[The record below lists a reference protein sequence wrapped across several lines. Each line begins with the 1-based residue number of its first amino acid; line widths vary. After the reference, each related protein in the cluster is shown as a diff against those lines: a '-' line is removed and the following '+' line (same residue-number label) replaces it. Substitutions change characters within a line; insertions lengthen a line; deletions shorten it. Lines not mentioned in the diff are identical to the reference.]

1 MKFYRI
7 STFVLL
13 FLSICKSYSQDKIT
27 ENQLLWFGYIT
38 QSKIADNLSWW
49 NDVHWVPESFGL
61 ARTGLTYHFG
71 KKNQMTTT
79 FGYAFGK
86 IYPPEGNETFRPEHR
101 LWGQTT
107 LSHKH
112 NDFSF
117 LHRLRYEGRFR
128 GKIIE
133 DHLQNEFNFNYRI
146 RYLLQA
152 RYYFKNQEKGKFYL
166 MASDEALFNVGHE
179 IKNNFR
185 LDQNRISFGVGYQL
199 KQMTFQAAYMNQM
212 IESNTNYTFK
222 MNHNLQILVFHNFD
236 LRKKSKTN

>member
-1 MKFYRI
+1 MKLFQI
-7 STFVLL
+7 SIL
-13 FLSICKSYSQDKIT
+13 FLFLTCFVETYSQNKIT
-27 ENQLLWFGYIT
+27 ENQQLWFGYIT
-38 QSKIADNLSWW
+38 QSKITDNLSWW

-61 ARTGLTYHFG
+61 ARTGITYHFG
-71 KKNQMTTT
+71 KKNQMTSTV
-79 FGYAFGK
+79 GYAFGK

-112 NDFSF
+112 DDFSF

-133 DHLQNEFNFNYRI
+133 DHLQNEFNFNYRL

-152 RYYFKNQEKGKFYL
+152 RYYFKNQKKGKFYL
-166 MASDEALFNVGHE
+166 MASDEVLFNLGDE

-185 LDQNRISFGVGYQL
+185 LDQNRISLGGGYQL
-199 KQMTFQAAYMNQM
+199 KKMTFQLAYMNQL
-212 IESNTNYTFK
+212 IESNSSYTFK
-222 MNHNLQILVFHNFD
+222 MNHNVQLLIFHRFD
-236 LRKKSKTN
+236 LRKKSDSN

>member
-1 MKFYRI
+1 MKFLKI
-7 STFVLL
+7 SVLL
-13 FLSICKSYSQDKIT
+13 LLTFISNLSNSQQIT
-27 ENQLLWFGYIT
+27 GEKGQIWVGYIT
-38 QSKIADNLSWW
+38 QSKITDNISWW

-61 ARTGLTYHFG
+61 ARTGITYHFG

-112 NDFSF
+112 TNFSF

-133 DHLQNEFNFNYRI
+133 DHLQNEFNFNYRL

-152 RYYFKNQEKGKFYL
+152 RYYFKNQKKGNFYL
-166 MASDEALFNVGHE
+166 MASDEVLFNAGHE

-185 LDQNRISFGVGYQL
+185 LDQNRISLGIGYQL
-199 KQMTFQAAYMNQM
+199 KKMTFQLAYMNQM
-212 IESNTNYTFK
+212 VESNANYTFK
-222 MNHNLQILVFHNFD
+222 MNHNLQLLVFHNFD
-236 LRKKSKTN
+236 LRKKSSSD

>member
-1 MKFYRI
+1 MKFLKI
-7 STFVLL
+7 SVLL
-13 FLSICKSYSQDKIT
+13 LLTFISNLSNSQQIT
-27 ENQLLWFGYIT
+27 GEKGQIWVGYIT
-38 QSKIADNLSWW
+38 QSKITNDLSWW

-61 ARTGLTYHFG
+61 ARTGITYHFG

-79 FGYAFGK
+79 LGYAFGK

-112 NDFSF
+112 TNFSF

-133 DHLQNEFNFNYRI
+133 DHLQNEFNFNYRL

-152 RYYFKNQEKGKFYL
+152 RYYFKNQKKGNFYL
-166 MASDEALFNVGHE
+166 MASDEVLFNAGHE

-185 LDQNRISFGVGYQL
+185 LDQNRISLGIGYQL
-199 KQMTFQAAYMNQM
+199 KKMTFQLAYMNQM
-212 IESNTNYTFK
+212 VESNANYTFK
-222 MNHNLQILVFHNFD
+222 VNHNLQLLVFHSFD
-236 LRKKSKTN
+236 LRKKSSTD